1 MTAVRSGPPP
11 LPVARLA
18 SEKAGTRDTGANAMQ
33 VYTPPLRDMRFV
45 LHELHGS
52 AELSTL
58 KGLEEV
64 TPDLIDAVLEEAGKF
79 VTEVLAPLNQSGDL
93 EGCTYENGVVRT
105 PKGFKEAYKAFCE
118 GGWNGIA
125 CDPQYG
131 GQGLPA
137 SLNKLVEEMLCSGN
151 LAFGICP
158 GLTHGAYEALKN
170 HASHELKDRFLP
182 KMVDGVWSGSMCL
195 TEPHCGTDLGLV
207 RTKAEPQGDGSYK
220 VTGNKIFISAGEHD
234 MAENIIHL
242 VLARLPDAPKG
253 IKGISLFLVPK
264 FLPRE
269 DGSVGPRN
277 GVTCTGIEHKMG
289 IHGSS
294 TCQMSFDEATGWLV
308 GEPHKGMR
316 AMFSMMNSERLS
328 VGTQGLGLGEAAY
341 QAAVAYAKER
351 LQGRSLSGAKHPDK
365 PADPIIVHP
374 DVRRTLMTM
383 RAYNEGCRALA
394 GWVARALDLME
405 HAEDAQERQRAED
418 FTALMTPIVKAL
430 FTDLG
435 FEATSM
441 GMQVYGGHGYIRDHG
456 MEQYVRD
463 ARIAM
468 IYEGTNGVQALD
480 LVGRKLPAHMGRY
493 LRSFFHPVLNYMDA
507 KLDDENLGPLITP
520 LSKAFGALQ
529 LATAHIAEKGLK
541 DPEEAGAAATQY
553 LRLFGMVALGYMWV
567 RMAEVAFEKRV
578 SNPDDAAFYEAKIAT
593 ARFFME
599 KLLPDVAALWGSIK
613 AGKASMMA
621 LDEAM
626 F

>member
-1 MTAVRSGPPP
+1 
-11 LPVARLA
+11 
-18 SEKAGTRDTGANAMQ
+18 MQ
-33 VYTPPLRDMRFV
+33 VYSPPLRDMRFV

-52 AELSTL
+52 EQLSTL
-58 KGLEEV
+58 PGLEEV

-105 PKGFKEAYKAFCE
+105 PRGFKEAYTAFRE

-125 CDPQYG
+125 CDPKYG

-137 SLNKLVEEMLCSGN
+137 SVNKLVEEMLCSGN

-158 GLTHGAYEALKN
+158 GLTHGAYQALKAY
-170 HASHELKDRFLP
+170 ASDELKDRFLP
-182 KMVDGVWSGSMCL
+182 KMVDGIWSGSMCL
-195 TEPHCGTDLGLV
+195 TEPQCGTDLGLV
-207 RTKAEPQGDGSYK
+207 RTKAEPQGDGTYK
-220 VTGNKIFISAGEHD
+220 VTGNKIFISAGEQD
-234 MAENIIHL
+234 LTENIVHL

-264 FLPRE
+264 FLPKE

-277 GVTCTGIEHKMG
+277 GVLCTGIEHKMG

-316 AMFSMMNSERLS
+316 AMFAMMNSERLS

-341 QAAVAYAKER
+341 QAAVVYAKER
-351 LQGRSLSGAKHPDK
+351 LQGRSLSGTKHPDK

-405 HAEDAQERQRAED
+405 RAEDPEERKHAED

-493 LRSFFHPVLNYMDA
+493 LRSFFHPVLNYIDA
-507 KLDDENLGPLITP
+507 KLDDENLGPLVGP
-520 LSKAFGALQ
+520 LGKAFGALQ

-567 RMAEVAFEKRV
+567 RMAEVAYEKRV
-578 SNPDDAAFYEAKIAT
+578 SNPDDAAFYDAKIAT
-593 ARFFME
+593 ARFFIE